1 MAKIWLFSPVGGTDP
16 ISNTNY
22 FDGSMLH
29 IARHY
34 RSDVIILYLSKEML
48 EYQQAD
54 DRYRYCLNKLF
65 ELQGRENCTI
75 EEITRETLDK
85 VQEFDIIFRDF
96 RSILDDLIKRKAP
109 EDTLLVNVSSG
120 TPAMKAALLSLV
132 TLRHRDCQAIQ
143 VSTPEGKQNIHDN
156 RKYDVELLWQYDEDN
171 KPDTKCRAYKVSLPA
186 LWDLQTEAILRDN
199 LLAYD
204 YPAAA
209 RTAESLPEDKKTAVT
224 NLIQMAQSRYMLD
237 YRTVDRLTA
246 STGYVFKTIP
256 NKHQQPIFEYALTV
270 QLRLKRKEYADFV
283 RSWSPLIFELMRE
296 YLNLRFHQNLD
307 DYTNVNDGKYLWD
320 RTKLGKHPDMES
332 KMYLR
337 IGKPVS
343 SEDLASLIQSEVQSE
358 ANNQSEAVQAEA
370 SVFQQL
376 RKAESDIRNMAS
388 HQVVPITAE
397 DILKK
402 TGKTAEQIMSLFRK
416 GIQLIGIRASDET
429 WKSYDHLNK
438 DIMKML

>member
-1 MAKIWLFSPVGGTDP
+1 MILMAKIWLFSPVGGTDP

-34 RSDVIILYLSKEML
+34 RSDVMILYLSKEML

-85 VQEFDIIFRDF
+85 VQEFDTIFRDF

-171 KPDTKCRAYKVSLPA
+171 KPDTKCRAYKVSGTICLH
-186 LWDLQTEAILRDN
+186 
-199 LLAYD
+199 
-204 YPAAA
+204 
-209 RTAESLPEDKKTAVT
+209 
-224 NLIQMAQSRYMLD
+224 M
-237 YRTVDRLTA
+237 
-246 STGYVFKTIP
+246 TIP
-256 NKHQQPIFEYALTV
+256 LPPEPPNPCPKTK
-270 QLRLKRKEYADFV
+270 KR
-283 RSWSPLIFELMRE
+283 RSP
-296 YLNLRFHQNLD
+296 
-307 DYTNVNDGKYLWD
+307 T
-320 RTKLGKHPDMES
+320 
-332 KMYLR
+332 
-337 IGKPVS
+337 
-343 SEDLASLIQSEVQSE
+343 
-358 ANNQSEAVQAEA
+358 
-370 SVFQQL
+370 
-376 RKAESDIRNMAS
+376 
-388 HQVVPITAE
+388 
-397 DILKK
+397 
-402 TGKTAEQIMSLFRK
+402 
-416 GIQLIGIRASDET
+416 
-429 WKSYDHLNK
+429 
-438 DIMKML
+438 